1 MSQQNPTHPRSV
13 GRRAFLRLSAAVGG
27 SVGLAACGGGT
38 PAAPTAAPVAPAAP
52 TAAPAP
58 TTAAVVATPVPAATA
73 VPATTSKFVE
83 APILADMVKNG
94 KLPAVDQ
101 RLPKNPVV
109 LDSIEG
115 VGKHGGTIRRAFK
128 GVSDRWGPTKLQN
141 EGLTWYNPDL
151 SIRANLAESWEVSP
165 DAKQWIFKLRE
176 GTKWSDGSE
185 FTTDDW
191 KWWYENILLNKD
203 ITPALP
209 GNWSTG
215 TPRVAVKADFPDRY
229 TAVFTFA
236 NPKPLFIYNVTRT
249 GGGVDGDG
257 PFVHAAFMK
266 QFHASFVDKTKLEA
280 DAKAA
285 KFDKWDL
292 YFKDK
297 NNWWTIGRPTIA
309 PWSAKNAL
317 SEQLFTMERNPY
329 FWQVDSTG
337 NQLPY
342 FDKVTHLLFDTPDV
356 FNTRI
361 IAGEVD
367 YQARHVSVGDFTLL
381 KEGEAKGNYTV
392 LNWVSANHIAF
403 QPNHTAKNPLIREF
417 FQSRDVRVALS
428 LAINR
433 NEINDLAFNGTA
445 VPRQYS
451 PLKASP
457 QYYEKLSNAY
467 IDFDAAK
474 ANELLDKAGYAK
486 KGADGIRLW
495 KDGSGPVSFLIEGTA
510 QAGSPDEDAVQTIVK
525 YFADVGV
532 KATYKAQ
539 ERSLYTERYN
549 ANEVDSAFWGGDRTL
564 LPIVAPWIFL
574 GSMVDRPWAGAWGLF
589 YNNEKDPNAEKPPEG
604 HFITKIWDIQTKID
618 VEPDDAKRTA
628 LFNQILDIWAEE
640 LPMIGVLGELPA
652 PVIVQ
657 KGFKG
662 VKAGFPTDD
671 TTEDENLLNTQTYF
685 WEDPSKHGG

>member
-1 MSQQNPTHPRSV
+1 
-13 GRRAFLRLSAAVGG
+13 
-27 SVGLAACGGGT
+27 LAACGGGA
-38 PAAPTAAPVAPAAP
+38 PAAPTAAPAAPAAP
-52 TAAPAP
+52 TAAPAAPAP

-73 VPATTSKFVE
+73 VPATMSKFVE
-83 APILADMVKNG
+83 APMLAELVKSG

-109 LDSIEG
+109 LDSVDG

-141 EGLTWYNPDL
+141 EGLTWYNSDL
-151 SIRANLAESWEVSP
+151 SVRANLAESWEVSP

-191 KWWYENILLNKD
+191 KWWYENVLLNAE

-215 TPRVAVKADFPDRY
+215 SPRVAVKAEFPDRY

-249 GGGVDGDG
+249 GGAVDGDG
-257 PFVHAAFMK
+257 PFVPAAFMK
-266 QFHASFVDKTKLEA
+266 QFHASFTDKTKLEA

-297 NNWWTIGRPTIA
+297 NNWWTVGRPTIA
-309 PWSAKNAL
+309 PWSATNAL
-317 SEQLFTMERNPY
+317 SEQLFVMERNPY

-356 FNTRI
+356 LNTRI
-361 IAGEVD
+361 IAGELD

-381 KEGEAKGNYTV
+381 KEGEAKGGYSVIT
-392 LNWVSANHIAF
+392 WVSANHIAF

-457 QYYEKLSNAY
+457 QYYEKLTTAY
-467 IDFDAAK
+467 IDYDKTK
-474 ANELLDKAGYAK
+474 ANELLDTAGYAK
-486 KGADGIRLW
+486 KGADGMRLW
-495 KDGSGPVSFLIEGTA
+495 KDGSGPISFLIEGTA

-539 ERSLYTERYN
+539 ERSLYTERYT
-549 ANEVDSAFWGGDRTL
+549 ANEVDSAFWGGDRTV
-564 LPIVAPWIFL
+564 LPIVAPFIFL
-574 GSMVDRPWAGAWGLF
+574 GSMPDRPWAGAWGL
-589 YNNEKDPNAEKPPEG
+589 YYTNAKDPNGEKPPEG
-604 HFITKIWDIQTKID
+604 HFITKIWDIQAKID

-640 LPMIGVLGELPA
+640 LPMIGVLGELPS
-652 PVIVQ
+652 PVIL
-657 KGFKG
+657 KNGFKG
-662 VKAGFPTDD
+662 VKAGFPNDD

-685 WEDPSKHGG
+685 WEDPSQHAG